1 MSSPYVVV
9 SDSDGQHRAED
20 FWKLKKRLEE
30 MEHPEIVIVSG
41 NRRIRADPF
50 HRKII
55 SKTFQKL
62 NGIMFDLSPM
72 EDITSPYK
80 LTHSLAKRIAS
91 ECKFMKDAIR
101 RYVS

>member
-1 MSSPYVVV
+1 MWLSLILT
-9 SDSDGQHRAED
+9 DNIEQKWLEEI
-20 FWKLKKRLEE
+20 WKLKKRLEE